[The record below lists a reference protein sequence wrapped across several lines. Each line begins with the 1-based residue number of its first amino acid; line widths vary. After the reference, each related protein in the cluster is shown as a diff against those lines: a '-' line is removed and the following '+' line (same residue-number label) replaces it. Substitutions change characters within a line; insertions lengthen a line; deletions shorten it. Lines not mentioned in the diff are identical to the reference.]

1 MCTQQPESRGA
12 TPSLQSDVSLCV
24 VQPWHKGDSHYVTGA
39 LGREGG
45 RALSSP
51 PTDNGHPEAAVTW
64 ETWLRNGCRFWLL
77 PTLCGRLQCCGA
89 TSLWWTVKWGIILQA
104 WIITVHNNE
113 LSYLLGPLWTIETK
127 VILWDSLSMGC
138 RDRDEAAF
146 NIIRWGIVSD
156 CRVTNER
163 NRRKYAVYM
172 RFLLW
177 VLVPHV
183 FITIFMRSYVKSS
196 P

>member
-1 MCTQQPESRGA
+1 MSACVSFSPGIKGIPIMSLVPWEEKEGEHCRHPQQIMDTQRRCHMRDLTEEWLSVLA
-12 TPSLQSDVSLCV
+12 PS
-24 VQPWHKGDSHYVTGA
+24 HTM
-39 LGREGG
+39 
-45 RALSSP
+45 
-51 PTDNGHPEAAVTW
+51 
-64 ETWLRNGCRFWLL
+64 
-77 PTLCGRLQCCGA
+77 
-89 TSLWWTVKWGIILQA
+89 WTVTVLWGHVTVMNCEMRHYSGGLSGLFCLLT
-104 WIITVHNNE
+104 IITVHNNE

-138 RDRDEAAF
+138 RARDEAAF
-146 NIIRWGIVSD
+146 NIIRWGIVSN

-163 NRRKYAVYM
+163 NRRKYAVYI